1 MKIPKKEYF
10 SAALAATAAA
20 AVLAIGLSSTAQAA
34 PVVIFQ
40 GDLNGSRGTANT
52 GPVQPGWTGISGTN
66 TTAPWT
72 NTYTINGI
80 TIDLSAGSGNTGW
93 RNDRTQLT
101 VPNVGPLAPMFN
113 SSVFAS
119 GGFDVKMTGL
129 TAGTTYN
136 FIFYGTD
143 TGNNVGDVHWY
154 YSLAGDK
161 SNPVDAGWINQ
172 PGSTAFTPTANTGIT
187 LGTKGIAMLSTTFT
201 ATGPVV
207 DFFSTGSTVAVLSG
221 LELYATPVGG
231 PLAADAGADKTV
243 SPSTPSVTI
252 GAGPTAT
259 GGTGP
264 YTYSWSPA
272 TGLSSDTVSN
282 PTASP
287 GTTTTYTVTVTD
299 SLSATA
305 SDSVTVSYPLVAA
318 AGADKLCTP
327 SSTSATIG
335 ATSTANGGTGPYTY
349 LWSPSTDLND
359 ATVANPVA
367 SPSTTTTYTV
377 TVTDSLSATSSDS
390 VVVTYAVPDPNLISV
405 DFIYSDATGGP
416 SKPFSGN
423 TTLTGTTNKNAA
435 GEIYTGQV
443 GLWNAMNV
451 GTNNS
456 SKNTASLTNLMNGAG
471 VATTVAFKMGIAT
484 NAGSSGGNWRNNY
497 VAGLTASADGVLRQ
511 EVSQVYYPALTLNH
525 FNWELTGLAP
535 NGHYRL
541 TLFGNGS
548 NSFTNIA
555 NTVAGTLDTE
565 NDWNW
570 SDIAADGSGVIA
582 GNYLTTGNN
591 QVFGIYGLQIYKLV
605 TPLAANAGP
614 DKGVSAGVPTTQ
626 IGGSPTANGGT
637 DPYTYLWSPTTGLDD
652 PTLANPTASPGTTT
666 TYTVTVTDSTSP
678 TPATATDS
686 VLVAFTA
693 PPLVADAGPDKS
705 LTPSAPSAQIGG
717 SPSASGA
724 FPPYTYSWTPSN
736 SLDDPSAANPVA
748 SPSSP
753 TTYTLTV
760 TDAQSTQTTDTVT
773 VNYPLVVDAGV
784 DQIVTPGS
792 PSVQIGGS
800 PLTYGGTPPFIY
812 SWTPSTGLD
821 DATVANPTASPTT
834 TTTYTVQV
842 TDSLSVV
849 VSDEVT
855 VTYSVPND
863 NLISVDFKEPSGTT
877 CVGNT
882 TLTGT
887 TMKNAVG
894 NVFTGQVGNW
904 NALNI
909 GTYGQNSAISG
920 FLNNAAGTATTV
932 KLALGLATGLDN
944 TAAGAWRC
952 DPNEGAPGGPDALR
966 SEKAYLYYPA
976 LTGDHFAWALTGLAP
991 NGHYRLTL
999 FGSGTN
1005 TFTNI
1010 ANSAAGVP
1018 DTEGDWNWE
1027 DITADSSGVILGT
1040 LLTNGNNQTNGL
1052 YGVQIESLGTPPSG
1066 YATWADTY
1074 AGGGTAEEDYN
1085 NDGVENGIAYFMGMN
1100 GLATNPGVVGGSV
1113 TWPYVNAVSSYKVQT
1128 SNDLSSS
1135 GWTDVL
1141 PGDPRL
1147 HDTGVGGSVIY
1158 DLLPPGPSKL
1168 FVRIVV
1174 TP

>member
-1 MKIPKKEYF
+1 MKLLKKTYY
-10 SAALAATAAA
+10 STALATAATLA
-20 AVLAIGLSSTAQAA
+20 LSAIGVTSTAQAT
-34 PVVIFQ
+34 PVMVFQ
-40 GDLNGSRGTANT
+40 ADLNGNRGTANT

-72 NTYTINGI
+72 NTYSINGV
-80 TIDLSAGSGNTGW
+80 TIALTAASGNTGW

-113 SSVFAS
+113 SSAFAS

-136 FIFYGTD
+136 FIFYATD
-143 TGNNVGDVHWY
+143 TSNNIGDVRWN

-161 SNPVDAGWINQ
+161 TNPVDAGWVNQ
-172 PGSTAFTPTANTGIT
+172 PGSTTFTPTANTGIT
-187 LGTKGIAMLSTTFT
+187 VGTKGIAMLSTTFT
-201 ATGPVV
+201 ATGPAV
-207 DFFSTGSTVAVLSG
+207 DFFSLPGTVAVLSG
-221 LELYATPVGG
+221 FELYATPVGG
-231 PLAADAGADKTV
+231 PLAAGAGADKIL
-243 SPSTPSVTI
+243 SPSAPSVSI

-272 TGLSSDTVSN
+272 TGLSSTTVSN
-282 PTASP
+282 PA
-287 GTTTTYTVTVTD
+287 
-299 SLSATA
+299 
-305 SDSVTVSYPLVAA
+305 
-318 AGADKLCTP
+318 
-327 SSTSATIG
+327 
-335 ATSTANGGTGPYTY
+335 
-349 LWSPSTDLND
+349 
-359 ATVANPVA
+359 A

-456 SKNTASLTNLMNGAG
+456 SKNSASLTNLMNGAG

-511 EVSQVYYPALTLNH
+511 EVSQVYYPALTANH

-548 NSFTNIA
+548 NTFTNIA

-666 TYTVTVTDSTSP
+666 TYTVTVTDSASP

-686 VLVAFTA
+686 VLVSFTA

-773 VNYPLVVDAGV
+773 VDYPLVVNAGV

-855 VTYSVPND
+855 VTYAEPNA

-932 KLALGLATGLDN
+932 KLALGRATGLDN

-976 LTGDHFAWALTGLAP
+976 VTDDHFAWALTGLAP

-1010 ANSAAGVP
+1010 ANSAAGVA
-1018 DTEGDWNWE
+1018 DSEGDWNWE

-1040 LLTNGNNQTNGL
+1040 LLTTGDNQTFGL

-1066 YATWADTY
+1066 YATWSTAY
-1074 AGGGTAEEDYN
+1074 AGGETAGEDYN
-1085 NDGVENGIAYFMGMN
+1085 NDGVQNGIAYFMGMN

-1128 SNDLSSS
+1128 SNDLSTL

-1158 DLLPPGPSKL
+1158 DLLPSGPSKL

>member
-1 MKIPKKEYF
+1 MKLVKIKCF
-10 SAALAATAAA
+10 STSLAATAVSAL
-20 AVLAIGLSSTAQAA
+20 LAIGLASTALATPVMVFQA
-34 PVVIFQ
+34 
-40 GDLNGSRGTANT
+40 DLNGNRGTANT
-52 GPVQPGWTGISGTN
+52 GPVQSGWTGISGTN
-66 TTAPWT
+66 TTSPWT
-72 NTYTINGI
+72 NTYSINGI
-80 TIDLSAGSGNTGW
+80 TIALAAGSGNTGW
-93 RNDRTQLT
+93 RNDRAQLT
-101 VPNVGPLAPMFN
+101 VPNVGPLAPMYN
-113 SSVFAS
+113 SSAFAA

-129 TAGTTYN
+129 SAGTTYN
-136 FIFYGTD
+136 FILYATD
-143 TGNNVGDVHWY
+143 TGNNIGDVRWN

-161 SNPVDAGWINQ
+161 TNPVDAGWVNQ

-187 LGTKGIAMLSTTFT
+187 VGTKGIAMLSTTFT
-201 ATGPVV
+201 ATGSAV
-207 DFFSTGSTVAVLSG
+207 DFFSLPGTVAVLSG
-221 LELYATPVGG
+221 FELYATPVGG
-231 PLAADAGADKTV
+231 PLAAGAGADKIL
-243 SPSTPSVTI
+243 SPSAPSVSI

-272 TGLSSDTVSN
+272 TGLSSTTVSN

-335 ATSTANGGTGPYTY
+335 ATPTANGGTGPYTY
-349 LWSPSTDLND
+349 SWSPSTDLDD

-405 DFIYSDATGGP
+405 DFKQSSGTTCV
-416 SKPFSGN
+416 GN
-423 TTLTGTTNKNAA
+423 TTLTGTTMKNAV
-435 GEIYTGQV
+435 GNVFTGQV
-443 GLWNAMNV
+443 GNWNAMNI
-451 GTNNS
+451 GTYNQNS
-456 SKNTASLTNLMNGAG
+456 AISGFLNNGAG
-471 VATTVAFKMGIAT
+471 TATTVKLALGRAT
-484 NAGSSGGNWRNNY
+484 GLDNTAAGAWRCNPNDGAPGGPDALRSE
-497 VAGLTASADGVLRQ
+497 SAYL
-511 EVSQVYYPALTLNH
+511 YYPALTGDH
-525 FNWELTGLAP
+525 FAWALTGLAP

-541 TLFGNGS
+541 TLFGSGTNT
-548 NSFTNIA
+548 FTNIA
-555 NTVAGTLDTE
+555 NSAAGVPDAE
-565 NDWNW
+565 GDWNW
-570 SDIAADGSGVIA
+570 EDITADSSGVIL
-582 GNYLTTGNN
+582 GTLLTTGNN
-591 QVFGIYGLQIYKLV
+591 QTFGIYGLQIYKLV

-666 TYTVTVTDSTSP
+666 TYTVTVTDSASP

-686 VLVAFTA
+686 VLVSFTA

-773 VNYPLVVDAGV
+773 VDYPLVVNAGV

-855 VTYSVPND
+855 VTYAVPNA

-932 KLALGLATGLDN
+932 KLALGRATGLDN

-952 DPNEGAPGGPDALR
+952 NPNEGAPGGPDALR
-966 SEKAYLYYPA
+966 SESAYLYYPA
-976 LTGDHFAWALTGLAP
+976 VTDDHFAWALTGLVP

-1010 ANSAAGVP
+1010 ANSVAGAA
-1018 DTEGDWNWE
+1018 DAEGDWNWE
-1027 DITADSSGVILGT
+1027 DITADGSGVILGT
-1040 LLTNGNNQTNGL
+1040 LLTTGNNQTFGL
-1052 YGVQIESLGTPPSG
+1052 YGLQFESLGTPPSG
-1066 YATWADTY
+1066 YATWSTTY
-1074 AGGGTAEEDYN
+1074 AGGGTAGEDYN
-1085 NDGVENGIAYFMGMN
+1085 NDGVQNGIAYFMGMN

-1128 SNDLSSS
+1128 SNDLSPL

-1141 PGDPRL
+1141 PADPRL
-1147 HDTGVGGSVIY
+1147 HDTGLGGSVTY
-1158 DLLPPGPSKL
+1158 DLLPPGPGRL
-1168 FVRIVV
+1168 FVRLVV